1 VQRIIDE
8 STHRNDMIRAQIKRE
23 KVRTTLTRDEFL
35 ADLKIRV
42 TVQQVGASDPRFA
55 RGLELLNKTNQ
66 FNTTGKRWT
75 EDEARSYLSNGG
87 VWWAFEVQD
96 RFTRYGL
103 VGLLAE
109 RDGVIEQFVMSCRVF
124 GLDVELAVLRH
135 ISNLRGQALSGLVVE
150 TERNGPGEQYSRKLA
165 GSGMEVVGLQRRQP
179 AAFPISICRAYDPV
193 NFCHAAWARMRKSK
207 IGVAL
212 GGGLG
217 KRYCVH
223 GDVIGAWRW
232 FAHHFLRFR

>member
-1 VQRIIDE
+1 
-8 STHRNDMIRAQIKRE
+8 MAQIR
-23 KVRTTLTRDEFL
+23 
-35 ADLKIRV
+35 
-42 TVQQVGASDPRFA
+42 PR
-55 RGLELLNKTNQ
+55 RLINKTNQ

-150 TERNGPGEQYSRKLA
+150 TERNGPGRTVFEKAGWIRDGSRWTAAASA
-165 GSGMEVVGLQRRQP
+165 GRLPHIDLQ
-179 AAFPISICRAYDPV
+179 S
-193 NFCHAAWARMRKSK
+193 
-207 IGVAL
+207 L
-212 GGGLG
+212 
-217 KRYCVH
+217 
-223 GDVIGAWRW
+223 
-232 FAHHFLRFR
+232 